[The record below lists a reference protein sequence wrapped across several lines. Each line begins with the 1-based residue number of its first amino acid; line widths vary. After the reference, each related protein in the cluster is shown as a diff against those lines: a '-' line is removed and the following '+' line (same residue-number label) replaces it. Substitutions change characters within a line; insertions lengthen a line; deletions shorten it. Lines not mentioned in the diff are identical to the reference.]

1 MRFMYVTSFQI
12 GFYCNVAMLDLNR
25 NSNYGCS
32 FIENISLRDSTVT
45 YTECDKLG
53 ALSGNLGLF

>member
-1 MRFMYVTSFQI
+1 MV
-12 GFYCNVAMLDLNR
+12 FYCNVAMLDLIR
-25 NSNYGCS
+25 NSNYSCS

-53 ALSGNLGLF
+53 ALSGYLGLF

>member
-1 MRFMYVTSFQI
+1 MRFVYVTSFQMV
-12 GFYCNVAMLDLNR
+12 FYCNVAMLDLIR
-25 NSNYGCS
+25 NSNYSCS

-53 ALSGNLGLF
+53 ALSGYLGLF